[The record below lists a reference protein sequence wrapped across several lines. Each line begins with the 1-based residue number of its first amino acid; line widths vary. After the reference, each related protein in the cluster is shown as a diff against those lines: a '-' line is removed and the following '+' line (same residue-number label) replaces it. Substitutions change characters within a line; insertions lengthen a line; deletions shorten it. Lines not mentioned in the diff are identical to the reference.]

1 MASGNSNEV
10 SQGKVKRGMFY
21 KWKNYERNIIP
32 TKQMTRNDYD
42 N

>member
-10 SQGKVKRGMFY
+10 SQGKVKGGMIY
-21 KWKNYERNIIP
+21 KWKNHERNTVR